1 MTHSPIQLVLRGQ
14 RVVTPE
20 GVRPASV
27 HVADGRIVAVADI
40 DAAPAH
46 ATIVDAGDAVVMPGV
61 VDTHVHVNEPGRTE
75 WEGFN
80 TATQAAAAGGV
91 TALVDMPLNSI
102 PATTTLAALRAKQ
115 SAASGQLWVDVGFWG
130 GVVPGN
136 THELAGMAAAGA
148 IGFKCFLCESGVD
161 EFQFIRE
168 PELRPAMHELA
179 RIRGTL
185 LVHAEVPGPLERA
198 AAEQART
205 RPDPRRY
212 ATYLASRP
220 RAAEDQAIDL
230 VVRLCRDSGAR
241 THIVHHASSDAL
253 PTIAGAR
260 AAGLPLSAETCPHYL
275 AFAAEDIPDGA
286 TAFKCAPPI
295 RERDNREKLWQALR
309 DGTLELVA
317 SDHSPCSPALKH
329 PEKGD
334 FEAAWGGI
342 AGLQLALSV
351 VWTEARA
358 RGFAITDL
366 VRWMCEAPAR
376 LAGVAGRKGR
386 LAPGHDADIVIF
398 RDDET
403 QLVEPRRVLHRHKV
417 TPYAGRTLLGVVD
430 STYVRGR
437 RVWHRGALDD
447 APHGRT
453 FAREPQP

>member
-1 MTHSPIQLVLRGQ
+1 MTATELVIRGP
-14 RVVTPE
+14 RVVTPD

-27 HVADGRIVAVADI
+27 HVADGRIVAVAAI
-40 DAAPAH
+40 DAVPAG
-46 ATIVDAGDAVVMPGV
+46 ATVVDAGDALVMPGV

-115 SAASGQLWVDVGFWG
+115 AAAAGQLWVDVGFWG

-136 THELAGMAAAGA
+136 THELAGMSAAGA
-148 IGFKCFLCESGVD
+148 IGFKCFLVESGVD
-161 EFQFIRE
+161 EFGFVRE
-168 PELRPAMHELA
+168 AELHPAMRELA

-185 LVHAEVPGPLERA
+185 LVHAEVPGPIDAA

-220 RAAEDQAIDL
+220 RASENDAIDL
-230 VVRLCRDSGAR
+230 IVRLCRDTGAR
-241 THIVHHASSDAL
+241 THVVHHASSDAL

-295 RERDNREKLWQALR
+295 RERDNREQLWQALR
-309 DGTLELVA
+309 DGVLGLVA

-329 PEKGD
+329 QERGD
-334 FEAAWGGI
+334 FLSAWGGI
-342 AGLQLALSV
+342 SGLQLALPV

-358 RGFAITDL
+358 RGFAITDV
-366 VRWMCEAPAR
+366 VRWMCEAPAA
-376 LAGVAGRKGR
+376 LAGISARKGR
-386 LAPGHDADIVIF
+386 LVAGADADIVLF
-398 RDDET
+398 RDDDT
-403 QLVEPRRVLHRHKV
+403 QTVMPTRVLHRHKV
-417 TPYAGRTLLGVVD
+417 TPYAGRTLTGVVD
-430 STYVRGR
+430 TTWLRGR
-437 RVWHRGALDD
+437 RVWYRGALEG

-453 FAREPQP
+453 FTREPS